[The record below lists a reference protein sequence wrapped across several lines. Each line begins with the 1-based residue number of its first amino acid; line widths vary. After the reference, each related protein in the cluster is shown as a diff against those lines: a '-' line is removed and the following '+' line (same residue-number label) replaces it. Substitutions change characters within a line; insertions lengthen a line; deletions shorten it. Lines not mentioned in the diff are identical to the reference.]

1 MPEKRRRN
9 TFGDF
14 MRTCVLPALPLLL
27 IFLVYCFPASLEI
40 TEIQLSMPRYLVFA
54 ALLLASMVWQG
65 LPLRRTCHGSSLFRA
80 LYDLAPFEVYCL
92 LLFAQWHFWAAVV
105 LLAVLLLLVLAWEVL
120 ALVDGHQARMEI
132 EADEECGE
140 EEIAQRWRRAQ
151 KEYRNM
157 RVRIPLLLMF
167 LLLVVPCVMDIVL
180 YDMGSPVYTPQSE
193 NAPALYQPAEDP
205 EQVLEENAVFLAG
218 FSEGAWSQYAFEEKL
233 AMLQQ
238 LHDLECARMG
248 VPSVPVLA
256 EPLDGG
262 TLAVFDSETMDIT
275 VSTKY
280 LNTATAQ
287 DCMYTMCHETYH
299 RQQSYLM
306 DNLDK
311 DSPVMD
317 TDYFKQ
323 IREWF
328 ENADNYVDGTIDYD
342 SYTVQPLEA
351 SANAWA
357 EAEMEQ
363 IAIWIP
369 QG

>member
-1 MPEKRRRN
+1 MPEKRQSN
-9 TFGDF
+9 TFWDF

-27 IFLVYCFPASLEI
+27 ALLVYCFPASLEI
-40 TEIQLSMPRYLVFA
+40 TEIQLSLPHYMYFA
-54 ALLLASMVWQG
+54 AFLLVSMLWQA

-80 LYDLAPFEVYCL
+80 LYDLVPFEAYCL

-105 LLAVLLLLVLAWEVL
+105 LLAALLLLVLAWEAIV
-120 ALVDGHQARMEI
+120 LVDGHQARVEI
-132 EADEECGE
+132 EMD
-140 EEIAQRWRRAQ
+140 EEIAQRWHQVQ
-151 KEYRNM
+151 KAYRNM
-157 RVRIPLLLMF
+157 RVRIPTLLMF
-167 LLLVVPCVMDIVL
+167 LLLLVPCVMDIVL
-180 YDMGSPVYTPQSE
+180 YDMGSPVYTPSSE
-193 NAPALYQPAEDP
+193 DAPALYQPAEDP
-205 EQVLEENAVFLAG
+205 EKVLEENAVFLAG
-218 FSEGAWSQYAFEEKL
+218 FSEGAWSQYTFEEKL

-238 LHDLECARMG
+238 LHDLESARLG

-256 EPLDGG
+256 ASLDGG
-262 TLAVFDSETMDIT
+262 TLAVFDSDTLDIT
-275 VSTKY
+275 VSTNY

-311 DSPVMD
+311 NNPVMN

-328 ENADNYVDGTIDYD
+328 ENADNYVDGNLDYD
-342 SYTVQPLEA
+342 NYAIQPLEA

-363 IAIWIP
+363 IAIWVP